1 MLSSSTGGS
10 SFKSQ
15 KDSKALQGRDLQAE
29 ALARSDVVG
38 ALLAKRDHLGKRLT
52 TREKLFLLL
61 ADPTSGRW
69 AKVFGVFMWAV
80 VLLSSFS
87 YVYETMRSVTDRSGP
102 YPWLVA
108 KMAFQIFYTAEAL
121 IRAATFIPVWKGL
134 TDFFVL
140 LDLVSDRR
148 LARSARR
155 KGRAANRARNS
166 ALCSNCKHALTY
178 TKLHGH
184 LSTVRRS
191 P

>member
-1 MLSSSTGGS
+1 M
-10 SFKSQ
+10 
-15 KDSKALQGRDLQAE
+15 
-29 ALARSDVVG
+29 
-38 ALLAKRDHLGKRLT
+38 
-52 TREKLFLLL
+52 
-61 ADPTSGRW
+61 
-69 AKVFGVFMWAV
+69 
-80 VLLSSFS
+80 
-87 YVYETMRSVTDRSGP
+87 TDRSGP